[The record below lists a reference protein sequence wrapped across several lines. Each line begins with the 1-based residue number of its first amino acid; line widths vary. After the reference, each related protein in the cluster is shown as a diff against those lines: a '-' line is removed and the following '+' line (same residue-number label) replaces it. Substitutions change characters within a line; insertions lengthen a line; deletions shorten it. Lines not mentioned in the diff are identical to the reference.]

1 MAVSWLRAPAA
12 ACRLTGTETV
22 GGMCPSVTGAGAQR
36 EGEGMGK
43 PAIAYSDSRAD
54 RGCRLPALGA
64 TLLGFALAHCSSFST
79 APPRIDPNVF
89 PGNYKA
95 SLMTFLQTNPY
106 GMVGAIS
113 ADLSPPL
120 LKPFGADSRYVACM
134 RAAGPNWR
142 KEKMVVFYGGEINQ
156 FVDATEEA
164 CKDAAYAPFPE
175 LPAMLAQL
183 KKK

>member
-1 MAVSWLRAPAA
+1 MRQLP
-12 ACRLTGTETV
+12 T
-22 GGMCPSVTGAGAQR
+22 
-36 EGEGMGK
+36 
-43 PAIAYSDSRAD
+43 AYSDLRA
-54 RGCRLPALGA
+54 RRAGARRLPALGA
-64 TLLGFALAHCSSFST
+64 VLVGLVLAQCSSFST
-79 APPRIDPNVF
+79 APPPAVDPNIF
-89 PGNYKA
+89 PANYKA

-113 ADLSPPL
+113 ADLSPPV
-120 LKPFGADSRYVACM
+120 LKPFGSESRYVACM

-175 LPAMLAQL
+175 LTAMLAQL
-183 KKK
+183 RSKPK